1 MDSTQKIKLLEDVLE
16 LDGGELSPEIELD
29 TIESW
34 DSVAKL
40 SLIVMVEEEFGKILT
55 GDIIKS
61 FVRVEDIMVH
71 MSE

>member
-1 MDSTQKIKLLEDVLE
+1 MDNAKKIELLEDVLE

-29 TIESW
+29 TIENW

-55 GDIIKS
+55 GDVIRS
-61 FVRVEDIMVH
+61 FARVEDIMAQ
-71 MSE
+71 MCE